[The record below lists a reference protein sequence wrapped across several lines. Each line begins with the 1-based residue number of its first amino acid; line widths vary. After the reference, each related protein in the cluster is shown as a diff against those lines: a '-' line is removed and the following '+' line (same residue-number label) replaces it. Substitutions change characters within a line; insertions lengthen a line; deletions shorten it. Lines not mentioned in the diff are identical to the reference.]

1 MVPAPSPVRP
11 PVAIVH
17 DYLTQR
23 GGAERV
29 VLSMLQAFPDAP
41 LYTSVYDP
49 DATFPEFR
57 SHDVRPLWTDKVPG
71 LRRDHR
77 RGLLFYPLAFSGLT
91 VDAEVT
97 VCSSSGFAH
106 GVRATGRKV
115 VYCYTPARWLY
126 GEADAYLA
134 AWSPAVRALAR
145 TVARPLRAW
154 DQRAARSAGHVV
166 TSSTAVRERIRRTYH
181 LEATVVPPPMHV
193 DTAGPQR
200 PLAGIEPG
208 FVLSV
213 GRLLAYKNVDALVA
227 AMAEVPDERLVVVG
241 AGPERERLAAMAGPN
256 VTIAGAV
263 DDAEL
268 RWCYAHCAAL
278 VSASFEDYGLTPIE
292 AAAHGKPAAVLRRGG
307 FLDTVVE
314 GETGVFFDE
323 AHPHAIAEAVDKL
336 LAATWDA
343 ARLAAHADGYSPA
356 GFAERLRAL
365 AAVDVAPVG
374 AAPMMGATRG

>member
-1 MVPAPSPVRP
+1 MPRTPKHG
-11 PVAIVH
+11 VALVH

-29 VLSMLQAFPDAP
+29 VLSMLEAFPGAP

-57 SHDVRPLWTDKVPG
+57 RHDVRPLWTDKVPG
-71 LRRDHR
+71 LRQDHR
-77 RGLLFYPLAFSGLT
+77 RGLALYPLAFSGLT

-106 GVRATGRKV
+106 GVKATGRKV

-126 GEADAYLA
+126 DEADAYLS

-145 TVARPLRAW
+145 TATGPLRRW
-154 DQRAARSAGHVV
+154 DQRAARSADQVV
-166 TSSTAVRERIRRTYH
+166 TSSTAVCDRIRRTYG
-181 LEATVVPPPMHV
+181 LAATVVPPPMHV
-193 DTAGPQR
+193 DTAGPQHPR
-200 PLAGIEPG
+200 PGVEAG

-213 GRLLAYKNVDALVA
+213 GRLLAYKNVDAVVA
-227 AMAEVPDERLVVVG
+227 AMAELPGEHLVVVG
-241 AGPERERLAAMAGPN
+241 AGPERDRLAAMAGPN
-256 VTIAGAV
+256 VTFVGEV

-268 RWCYAHCAAL
+268 AWCYANCAGL

-307 FLDTVVE
+307 FLDTVIE

-323 AHPHAIAEAVDKL
+323 PRPESVAAAIDDL
-336 LAATWDA
+336 LGTAWDPDHL
-343 ARLAAHADGYSPA
+343 RAHAAAYSPA
-356 GFAERLRAL
+356 AFAEQLRSI
-365 AAVDVAPVG
+365 AANGNVRSTTG
-374 AAPMMGATRG
+374 ILRG